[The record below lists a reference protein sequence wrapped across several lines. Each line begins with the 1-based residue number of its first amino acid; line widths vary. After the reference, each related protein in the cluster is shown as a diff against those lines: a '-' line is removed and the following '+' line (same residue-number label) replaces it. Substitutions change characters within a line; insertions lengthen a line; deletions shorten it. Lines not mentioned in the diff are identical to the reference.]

1 MRQKA
6 TRILKILKI
15 LKIHIFFLFRYDF
28 GMKGDYLTTKPAFFA
43 LFVFSV
49 PIIIGNLFQQLY
61 TMVDSAVV
69 GRFVGEQALAAVGAS
84 YSLTVVF
91 ICVAIGGG
99 VGSSV
104 IVSRYFGA
112 RNFSA
117 MKTAVST
124 SFLTF
129 LGISVFLGAVGI
141 AINRPLLVLL
151 RTPSDA
157 LDMAL
162 VYLRIYFLGL
172 PFLFM
177 YNVISSMFNA
187 LGKSRIPLV
196 FLIFSSVL
204 NVALDF
210 LFVAVFKTG
219 VAGAAWA
226 TLIAQGLSCVLSF
239 AVFMNMLGK
248 FKDSEDVA
256 GLGCAG
262 SGDGSFCGGL
272 SCGSLGRGGYR
283 KFRFFDVRE
292 LFSMAKIAIPSILQQ
307 STVSI
312 GMMLVQSV
320 VNSFGS
326 EALAGYSAFSRIAS
340 IAIVPMAALNN
351 SMSSYTAQNIGAG
364 KPERVVKGY
373 HAANLM
379 VAFFAV
385 ALCVCIEIFYRPL
398 ISLFIGTGGSETA
411 LRTGQAALRFEGFFY
426 CWIGFKMAC
435 DGLLRGAGDMKVFTL
450 ANLINLSIRVV
461 VSVVCAPRF
470 GIEWVWYSV
479 PMGWFMNFVISF
491 AEYRTGR
498 WKRVIESV

>member
-1 MRQKA
+1 
-6 TRILKILKI
+6 
-15 LKIHIFFLFRYDF
+15 
-28 GMKGDYLTTKPAFFA
+28 MKSDYLTSKPAFYA
-43 LFVFSV
+43 LFVFSL

-104 IVSRYFGA
+104 IVSKYFGA

-124 SFLTF
+124 AFLTF

-141 AINRPLLVLL
+141 VINRPLLVLL
-151 RTPSDA
+151 KTPSDA

-187 LGKSRIPLV
+187 IGNSRIPLV
-196 FLIFSSVL
+196 FLIFSSLL

-239 AVFMNMLGK
+239 AVFMRTLGK
-248 FKDSEDVA
+248 FKDLGDEDAAA
-256 GLGCAG
+256 GKDVGFCGENSCG
-262 SGDGSFCGGL
+262 SARSGGASFCGGKL
-272 SCGSLGRGGYR
+272 SRGGYR
-283 KFRFFDVRE
+283 KFRFFDGRE
-292 LFSMAKIAIPSILQQ
+292 LSSMAKIAIPSILQQ

-373 HAANLM
+373 RAANLM

-385 ALCVCIEIFYRPL
+385 TLCLCIEIFYRPL
-398 ISLFIGTGGSETA
+398 ISLFIRDGGSETA

-426 CWIGFKMAC
+426 CWIGFKMTC

-450 ANLINLSIRVV
+450 ANLINLSIRVL

-491 AEYRTGR
+491 AEYRTGK
-498 WKRVIESV
+498 WERVIER

>member
-1 MRQKA
+1 
-6 TRILKILKI
+6 
-15 LKIHIFFLFRYDF
+15 
-28 GMKGDYLTTKPAFFA
+28 MKSDYLTTKPAFYA
-43 LFVFSV
+43 LFIFSV

-104 IVSRYFGA
+104 IVSKYFGA

-124 SFLTF
+124 AFLTF

-141 AINRPLLVLL
+141 VINRPLLVLL
-151 RTPSDA
+151 KTPADA

-187 LGKSRIPLV
+187 MGKSRIPLA
-196 FLIFSSVL
+196 FLIFSSIL

-239 AVFMNMLGK
+239 AVFMKMLGK
-248 FKDSEDVA
+248 FKDSKDFA
-256 GLGCAG
+256 G
-262 SGDGSFCGGL
+262 
-272 SCGSLGRGGYR
+272 R
-283 KFRFFDVRE
+283 KFRFFDLRE
-292 LFSMAKIAIPSILQQ
+292 FSSMAKIAIPSILQQ

-340 IAIVPMAALNN
+340 IAIVPMAAINN

-373 HAANLM
+373 HSANLM

-385 ALCVCIEIFYRPL
+385 TLCVCIEIFYRPL
-398 ISLFIGTGGSETA
+398 ISLFIGSGGSETA

-461 VSVVCAPRF
+461 VSVVCAPQF

-491 AEYRTGR
+491 AEYKMGKWRRG
-498 WKRVIESV
+498 IER

>member
-1 MRQKA
+1 
-6 TRILKILKI
+6 
-15 LKIHIFFLFRYDF
+15 
-28 GMKGDYLTTKPAFFA
+28 MKSDYLTSKPPFYA

-104 IVSRYFGA
+104 IVSKYFGA

-124 SFLTF
+124 AFLTF

-141 AINRPLLVLL
+141 IINRPLLVVLK
-151 RTPSDA
+151 TPSDA

-204 NVALDF
+204 NVVLDF
-210 LFVAVFKTG
+210 VFVAVFKTG

-239 AVFMNMLGK
+239 VVFMNTLGK
-248 FKDSEDVA
+248 FKDSGCMAAAGGVA
-256 GLGCAG
+256 GGVN
-262 SGDGSFCGGL
+262 CGG
-272 SCGSLGRGGYR
+272 
-283 KFRFFDVRE
+283 KFRFFYGRE
-292 LFSMAKIAIPSILQQ
+292 LASMAKIAIPSILQQ

-340 IAIVPMAALNN
+340 IAIVPMAAINN

-379 VAFFAV
+379 VAFFALT
-385 ALCVCIEIFYRPL
+385 LCVCIEIFYRPL
-398 ISLFIGTGGSETA
+398 ISLFIGAGGSETA

-450 ANLINLSIRVV
+450 ANLVNLSIRVV

-491 AEYRTGR
+491 AEYKTGR
-498 WKRVIESV
+498 WKRAIER

>member
-1 MRQKA
+1 
-6 TRILKILKI
+6 
-15 LKIHIFFLFRYDF
+15 
-28 GMKGDYLTTKPAFFA
+28 MKSDYLTSKPAFYA

-104 IVSRYFGA
+104 IVSKYFGA

-124 SFLTF
+124 AFLTF

-141 AINRPLLVLL
+141 VINRPLLVLL
-151 RTPSDA
+151 KTPSDA

-239 AVFMNMLGK
+239 AVFMSTLGK
-248 FKDSEDVA
+248 FKDSGCVEAAGEVA
-256 GLGCAG
+256 GGV
-262 SGDGSFCGGL
+262 SCGG
-272 SCGSLGRGGYR
+272 
-283 KFRFFDVRE
+283 KFRFFDGRE
-292 LFSMAKIAIPSILQQ
+292 LASMAKIAIPSILQQ

-340 IAIVPMAALNN
+340 IAIVPMAAINN

-385 ALCVCIEIFYRPL
+385 TLCVCIEIFYRPL
-398 ISLFIGTGGSETA
+398 ISLFIGVSFITSVFAVAKIVKTERTA
-411 LRTGQAALRFEGFFY
+411 KGFARFFHMF
-426 CWIGFKMAC
+426 CRRF
-435 DGLLRGAGDMKVFTL
+435 LLMFSGVLCGKAML
-450 ANLINLSIRVV
+450 
-461 VSVVCAPRF
+461 
-470 GIEWVWYSV
+470 
-479 PMGWFMNFVISF
+479 
-491 AEYRTGR
+491 
-498 WKRVIESV
+498 

>member
-1 MRQKA
+1 
-6 TRILKILKI
+6 
-15 LKIHIFFLFRYDF
+15 
-28 GMKGDYLTTKPAFFA
+28 MKSDYLTSKPAFYA
-43 LFVFSV
+43 LFVFSL

-104 IVSRYFGA
+104 IVSKYFGA
-112 RNFSA
+112 HNFSA

-124 SFLTF
+124 AFLTF
-129 LGISVFLGAVGI
+129 LGISIFLGAVGI
-141 AINRPLLVLL
+141 VINRPLLVALK
-151 RTPSDA
+151 TPYDA

-162 VYLRIYFLGL
+162 VYLRIYFIGL

-226 TLIAQGLSCVLSF
+226 TLIAQGLSCILSF
-239 AVFMNMLGK
+239 AVFMNTLGK
-248 FKDSEDVA
+248 FKDSEDGIVA
-256 GLGCAG
+256 KEAGC
-262 SGDGSFCGGL
+262 SG
-272 SCGSLGRGGYR
+272 
-283 KFRFFDVRE
+283 KFRFFDGRE
-292 LFSMAKIAIPSILQQ
+292 LASMAKIAIPSILQQ

-373 HAANLM
+373 RAANFM
-379 VAFFAV
+379 VAFFAIT
-385 ALCVCIEIFYRPL
+385 LCVCIEIFYRPL
-398 ISLFIGTGGSETA
+398 ISLFIGAGGSETA

-450 ANLINLSIRVV
+450 ANLVNLSIRVV
-461 VSVVCAPRF
+461 VSIVCAPRF

-491 AEYRTGR
+491 AEYRTGK
-498 WKRVIESV
+498 WKRGIEIS

>member
-1 MRQKA
+1 
-6 TRILKILKI
+6 
-15 LKIHIFFLFRYDF
+15 
-28 GMKGDYLTTKPAFFA
+28 MKSDYLTSKPAFYA
-43 LFVFSV
+43 LFVFSL

-104 IVSRYFGA
+104 IVSKYFGA

-124 SFLTF
+124 AFLTF
-129 LGISVFLGAVGI
+129 LGISIFLGAVGI
-141 AINRPLLVLL
+141 VINRPLLVALK
-151 RTPSDA
+151 TPYDA

-204 NVALDF
+204 NVVLDF

-239 AVFMNMLGK
+239 AVFMNTLGK
-248 FKDSEDVA
+248 FKNSDDGVESAEKVA
-256 GLGCAG
+256 GGVSCGESFGECAR
-262 SGDGSFCGGL
+262 SGDRL
-272 SCGSLGRGGYR
+272 SCGSLSRGGYR
-283 KFRFFDVRE
+283 KFRFFDGRE
-292 LFSMAKIAIPSILQQ
+292 LASMAKIAIPSILQQ

-364 KPERVVKGY
+364 KPERIVKGY

-385 ALCVCIEIFYRPL
+385 TLCVCIEIFYCPL
-398 ISLFIGTGGSETA
+398 ISLFIGAGGSETA

-461 VSVVCAPRF
+461 VSIVCAPRF

-498 WKRVIESV
+498 WRRGLEIK

>member
-1 MRQKA
+1 M
-6 TRILKILKI
+6 
-15 LKIHIFFLFRYDF
+15 FLFCYDLR
-28 GMKGDYLTTKPAFFA
+28 MKSDYLTSKPAFYA
-43 LFVFSV
+43 LFVFSL

-104 IVSRYFGA
+104 IVSKYFGA

-124 SFLTF
+124 AFLTF
-129 LGISVFLGAVGI
+129 LGISIFLGAVGI
-141 AINRPLLVLL
+141 VINRPLLVVLK
-151 RTPSDA
+151 TPSDA

-210 LFVAVFKTG
+210 VFVAVFKTG

-239 AVFMNMLGK
+239 AVFMNTLGK
-248 FKDSEDVA
+248 FKDSGDENAVA
-256 GLGCAG
+256 GRA
-262 SGDGSFCGGL
+262 SGCGG
-272 SCGSLGRGGYR
+272 
-283 KFRFFDVRE
+283 KFQFFDGRE
-292 LFSMAKIAIPSILQQ
+292 LASMAKIAIPSILQQ

-385 ALCVCIEIFYRPL
+385 TLCVCIEIFYRPL
-398 ISLFIGTGGSETA
+398 ISLFIGAGGSETA

-461 VSVVCAPRF
+461 VSIACAPRF

-498 WKRVIESV
+498 WKRAIER

>member
-1 MRQKA
+1 
-6 TRILKILKI
+6 
-15 LKIHIFFLFRYDF
+15 
-28 GMKGDYLTTKPAFFA
+28 MKSDYLTSKPAFYA
-43 LFVFSV
+43 LFVFSL

-104 IVSRYFGA
+104 IVSKYFGA

-124 SFLTF
+124 AFLTF

-141 AINRPLLVLL
+141 VINRPLLVLL
-151 RTPSDA
+151 KTPSDA

-187 LGKSRIPLV
+187 IGNSRIPLI

-239 AVFMNMLGK
+239 AVFMRTLGK
-248 FKDSEDVA
+248 FKESEDEDAEA
-256 GLGCAG
+256 GKDVGFFGENSCG
-262 SGDGSFCGGL
+262 STRSGGASFCGG
-272 SCGSLGRGGYR
+272 SLTCGGYR
-283 KFRFFDVRE
+283 KFRFFDGRE
-292 LFSMAKIAIPSILQQ
+292 LSSMAKIAIPSILQQ

-373 HAANLM
+373 RAANLM

-385 ALCVCIEIFYRPL
+385 TLCLCIEIFYRPL
-398 ISLFIGTGGSETA
+398 ISLFIGDGGSETA

-491 AEYRTGR
+491 AEYRTGN
-498 WKRVIESV
+498 WKKRL

>member
-1 MRQKA
+1 
-6 TRILKILKI
+6 
-15 LKIHIFFLFRYDF
+15 
-28 GMKGDYLTTKPAFFA
+28 MKSDYLTSKPAFFA
-43 LFVFSV
+43 LFVFSL

-104 IVSRYFGA
+104 IVSKYFGA

-124 SFLTF
+124 AFLTF
-129 LGISVFLGAVGI
+129 LGISVFLGVLGI
-141 AINRPLLVLL
+141 VINRPLLVVLK
-151 RTPSDA
+151 TPSDA

-210 LFVAVFKTG
+210 LFVAVFKAG

-239 AVFMNMLGK
+239 AVFMNTLGK
-248 FKDSEDVA
+248 FEDSEDEDAAA
-256 GLGCAG
+256 GRDVDFCDGDSGG
-262 SGDGSFCGGL
+262 SARFGGV
-272 SCGSLGRGGYR
+272 SCGKLARGGARRYGKFARGGYG
-283 KFRFFDVRE
+283 KFRFFDGRE
-292 LFSMAKIAIPSILQQ
+292 LASMAKIAIPSILQQ

-364 KPERVVKGY
+364 KLERVVKGY

-385 ALCVCIEIFYRPL
+385 TLCVCIEIFYRPL
-398 ISLFIGTGGSETA
+398 ISLFIGAGGSETA

-461 VSVVCAPRF
+461 VSVICAPRF

-498 WKRVIESV
+498 WKRAIER

>member
-1 MRQKA
+1 
-6 TRILKILKI
+6 
-15 LKIHIFFLFRYDF
+15 
-28 GMKGDYLTTKPAFFA
+28 MKSDYLTSKPAFYA
-43 LFVFSV
+43 LFVFSL

-104 IVSRYFGA
+104 IVSKYFGA

-124 SFLTF
+124 AFLTF

-141 AINRPLLVLL
+141 VINRPLLELL
-151 RTPSDA
+151 KTPSDA

-187 LGKSRIPLV
+187 IGNSRIPLV

-239 AVFMNMLGK
+239 AVFMRTLGK
-248 FKDSEDVA
+248 FKDSEDGVSAA
-256 GLGCAG
+256 GKDVVFFGENSCG
-262 SGDGSFCGGL
+262 SARSGGASFCGG
-272 SCGSLGRGGYR
+272 SLTRGGYR
-283 KFRFFDVRE
+283 KFRFFDGCE
-292 LFSMAKIAIPSILQQ
+292 LSSMAKIAIPSILQQ

-373 HAANLM
+373 RAANLM

-385 ALCVCIEIFYRPL
+385 TLCLCIEIFYRPL
-398 ISLFIGTGGSETA
+398 ISLFIGDGGSETA
-411 LRTGQAALRFEGFFY
+411 LCTGQAALRFEGFFY

-491 AEYRTGR
+491 AEYRTGN
-498 WKRVIESV
+498 WKKRL

>member
-1 MRQKA
+1 
-6 TRILKILKI
+6 
-15 LKIHIFFLFRYDF
+15 
-28 GMKGDYLTTKPAFFA
+28 MKSDYLTTKRPFYA
-43 LFVFSV
+43 LFVFSL

-104 IVSRYFGA
+104 IVSKYFGA

-124 SFLTF
+124 AFLTF
-129 LGISVFLGAVGI
+129 LGISIFLGAVGI
-141 AINRPLLVLL
+141 VINRPLLVALK
-151 RTPSDA
+151 TPSDA

-239 AVFMNMLGK
+239 AVFMNTLGK
-248 FKDSEDVA
+248 FKDSEDGVA
-256 GLGCAG
+256 TAGGAAGCG
-262 SGDGSFCGGL
+262 
-272 SCGSLGRGGYR
+272 R
-283 KFRFFDVRE
+283 KFRFFDGRE
-292 LFSMAKIAIPSILQQ
+292 LASMAKIAIPSILQQ

-385 ALCVCIEIFYRPL
+385 TLCLCIEIFYRPL
-398 ISLFIGTGGSETA
+398 ISLFIGAGGSETA

-461 VSVVCAPRF
+461 VSIVCAPRF

-491 AEYRTGR
+491 AEYRTGK
-498 WKRVIESV
+498 WKRGLEIK

>member
-1 MRQKA
+1 
-6 TRILKILKI
+6 
-15 LKIHIFFLFRYDF
+15 
-28 GMKGDYLTTKPAFFA
+28 
-43 LFVFSV
+43 
-49 PIIIGNLFQQLY
+49 
-61 TMVDSAVV
+61 
-69 GRFVGEQALAAVGAS
+69 
-84 YSLTVVF
+84 
-91 ICVAIGGG
+91 
-99 VGSSV
+99 
-104 IVSRYFGA
+104 
-112 RNFSA
+112 
-117 MKTAVST
+117 
-124 SFLTF
+124 
-129 LGISVFLGAVGI
+129 GISIFLGAVGI
-141 AINRPLLVLL
+141 VINRPLLVALK
-151 RTPSDA
+151 TPSDA

-226 TLIAQGLSCVLSF
+226 TLIAQGLSCILSF
-239 AVFMNMLGK
+239 AVFMNTLEK
-248 FKDSEDVA
+248 FKDSEDGVA
-256 GLGCAG
+256 AKEAGC
-262 SGDGSFCGGL
+262 SG
-272 SCGSLGRGGYR
+272 
-283 KFRFFDVRE
+283 KFRFFDGRE
-292 LFSMAKIAIPSILQQ
+292 LASMAKIAIPSILQQ

-373 HAANLM
+373 RAANLM

-385 ALCVCIEIFYRPL
+385 TLCVCIEIFYRPL
-398 ISLFIGTGGSETA
+398 ISLFIGAGGSETA
-411 LRTGQAALRFEGFFY
+411 LQTGQAALRFEGFFY

-450 ANLINLSIRVV
+450 ANLVNLSIRVV

-498 WKRVIESV
+498 WKRGLEIK

>member
-1 MRQKA
+1 
-6 TRILKILKI
+6 
-15 LKIHIFFLFRYDF
+15 
-28 GMKGDYLTTKPAFFA
+28 MKSDYLTSKPAFYA
-43 LFVFSV
+43 LFVFSL

-104 IVSRYFGA
+104 IVSKYFGA

-124 SFLTF
+124 AFLTF

-141 AINRPLLVLL
+141 VINRPLLVLL
-151 RTPSDA
+151 KTPSDT

-187 LGKSRIPLV
+187 IGNSRIPLV

-239 AVFMNMLGK
+239 AVFMRTLGK
-248 FKDSEDVA
+248 FKDLGDEDAAA
-256 GLGCAG
+256 GKDVGFCGENSCESAR
-262 SGDGSFCGGL
+262 SGGASFCGGRL
-272 SCGSLGRGGYR
+272 SRGDYR
-283 KFRFFDVRE
+283 KFRFFDGRE
-292 LFSMAKIAIPSILQQ
+292 LSSMAKIAIPSILQQ

-364 KPERVVKGY
+364 KPERVVNGY
-373 HAANLM
+373 RAANLM

-385 ALCVCIEIFYRPL
+385 TLCLCIEIFYRPL
-398 ISLFIGTGGSETA
+398 ISLFIGDGGSETA

-450 ANLINLSIRVV
+450 ANLVNLSIRVV

-498 WKRVIESV
+498 WKKGL

>member
-1 MRQKA
+1 
-6 TRILKILKI
+6 
-15 LKIHIFFLFRYDF
+15 
-28 GMKGDYLTTKPAFFA
+28 MKSDYLTSKPAFYA
-43 LFVFSV
+43 LFVFSL

-61 TMVDSAVV
+61 TMIDSAVV

-104 IVSRYFGA
+104 IVSKYFGA

-124 SFLTF
+124 AFLTF

-141 AINRPLLVLL
+141 VINRPLLVLL
-151 RTPSDA
+151 KTPSDA

-187 LGKSRIPLV
+187 IGNSRIPLV

-239 AVFMNMLGK
+239 AVFMRTLGK
-248 FKDSEDVA
+248 FKDSGDEDAAA
-256 GLGCAG
+256 GKDVVFFGEN
-262 SGDGSFCGGL
+262 
-272 SCGSLGRGGYR
+272 SCGSARFGGEDFAGGVSFCDGRLSRSGCR
-283 KFRFFDVRE
+283 KFRFFDGRE
-292 LFSMAKIAIPSILQQ
+292 LSSMAKIAIPSILQQ

-373 HAANLM
+373 RAANLM

-385 ALCVCIEIFYRPL
+385 TLCLCIEIFYRPL
-398 ISLFIGTGGSETA
+398 ISLFIGDGGSETA

-491 AEYRTGR
+491 AEYRTGK
-498 WKRVIESV
+498 WKRAIER

>member
-1 MRQKA
+1 
-6 TRILKILKI
+6 
-15 LKIHIFFLFRYDF
+15 
-28 GMKGDYLTTKPAFFA
+28 MKSDYLTSKPAFYA
-43 LFVFSV
+43 LFVFSL

-104 IVSRYFGA
+104 IVSKYFGA

-124 SFLTF
+124 AFLTF

-141 AINRPLLVLL
+141 AINRPLLVILK
-151 RTPSDA
+151 TPSDA

-210 LFVAVFKTG
+210 LFVAVFKAG

-239 AVFMNMLGK
+239 AVFMNTLGK
-248 FKDSEDVA
+248 FKDSEDGVLAGGDVA
-256 GLGCAG
+256 GGV
-262 SGDGSFCGGL
+262 SCGGKF
-272 SCGSLGRGGYR
+272 GVGGVRRYG
-283 KFRFFDVRE
+283 KFQFFDGRE
-292 LFSMAKIAIPSILQQ
+292 LASMAKIAIPSILQQ

-385 ALCVCIEIFYRPL
+385 TLCVCIEIFYRPL
-398 ISLFIGTGGSETA
+398 ISLFIGAGGSETA

-498 WKRVIESV
+498 WKRAIER

>member
-1 MRQKA
+1 
-6 TRILKILKI
+6 
-15 LKIHIFFLFRYDF
+15 
-28 GMKGDYLTTKPAFFA
+28 MKSDYLTSKPAFYA
-43 LFVFSV
+43 LFVFSL

-104 IVSRYFGA
+104 IVSKYFGA

-124 SFLTF
+124 AFLTF
-129 LGISVFLGAVGI
+129 LGISIFLGAVGI
-141 AINRPLLVLL
+141 VINQPLLVALK
-151 RTPSDA
+151 TPYDA

-162 VYLRIYFLGL
+162 VYLRIYFIGL

-239 AVFMNMLGK
+239 AVFMNTLGK
-248 FKDSEDVA
+248 FKASDDGVA
-256 GLGCAG
+256 AAG
-262 SGDGSFCGGL
+262 EAGVCGGNSDGSASSGGVNFAGGRFGVGGL
-272 SCGSLGRGGYR
+272 RCGR
-283 KFRFFDVRE
+283 KFRFFDGRE
-292 LFSMAKIAIPSILQQ
+292 LASMAKIAIPSILQQ

-373 HAANLM
+373 RAANLM

-385 ALCVCIEIFYRPL
+385 TLCVCIEFFYRPL

-461 VSVVCAPRF
+461 VSIVCAPRF

-491 AEYRTGR
+491 AEYRTGK
-498 WKRVIESV
+498 WKR

>member
-1 MRQKA
+1 
-6 TRILKILKI
+6 
-15 LKIHIFFLFRYDF
+15 
-28 GMKGDYLTTKPAFFA
+28 MKSDYLTSKPPFYA
-43 LFVFSV
+43 LFVFSL

-104 IVSRYFGA
+104 IVSKYFGA

-124 SFLTF
+124 AFLTF
-129 LGISVFLGAVGI
+129 LGISIFLGAVGI
-141 AINRPLLVLL
+141 VINRPLLVALK
-151 RTPSDA
+151 TPSDA
-157 LDMAL
+157 LDLAL
-162 VYLRIYFLGL
+162 IYLRIYFLGL

-210 LFVAVFKTG
+210 VFVAVFKTG

-239 AVFMNMLGK
+239 AVFMNTLGK
-248 FKDSEDVA
+248 FKDSEDGFVA
-256 GLGCAG
+256 AERGNSACGENSVEKA
-262 SGDGSFCGGL
+262 SPFCGGKI
-272 SCGSLGRGGYR
+272 GGGGAGRFER
-283 KFRFFDVRE
+283 KFRFFDGRE
-292 LFSMAKIAIPSILQQ
+292 LASMAKIAIPSILQQ

-385 ALCVCIEIFYRPL
+385 ALCVCIEFFYRPL

-491 AEYRTGR
+491 AEYRTGK
-498 WKRVIESV
+498 WKRGMEHE

>member
-1 MRQKA
+1 
-6 TRILKILKI
+6 
-15 LKIHIFFLFRYDF
+15 
-28 GMKGDYLTTKPAFFA
+28 MKSDYLTSKPAFYA
-43 LFVFSV
+43 LFVFSL

-104 IVSRYFGA
+104 IVSKYFGA

-124 SFLTF
+124 AFLTF

-141 AINRPLLVLL
+141 VINRPLLVLL
-151 RTPSDA
+151 KTPSDA

-187 LGKSRIPLV
+187 IGNSRIPLV

-239 AVFMNMLGK
+239 AVFMRTLGK
-248 FKDSEDVA
+248 FKDSEDEDAAAEETSDGAVLMSGGADFA
-256 GLGCAG
+256 GGVSCG
-262 SGDGSFCGGL
+262 GKFCGGKL
-272 SCGSLGRGGYR
+272 SRGGYR
-283 KFRFFDVRE
+283 KFRFFDGRE
-292 LFSMAKIAIPSILQQ
+292 LSSMAKIAIPSILQQ

-373 HAANLM
+373 RAANLM

-385 ALCVCIEIFYRPL
+385 TLCLCIEIFYRPL
-398 ISLFIGTGGSETA
+398 ISLFIGDGGSETA

-426 CWIGFKMAC
+426 CWIGFKMTC

-491 AEYRTGR
+491 AEYRTGN
-498 WKRVIESV
+498 WKKKL